1 MSCKGKENMVL
12 NRRAPNRRAILALLA
27 ATARSFTAPRTRQPA
42 SVVRAADVAEG
53 SDDSDVQ
60 IRKAM
65 EAMTS
70 FSNRYARARRETGRG
85 EGRPGRLDAFRPVAR
100 QNARRA
106 QVKVSNTKYCK
117 EPSVPAVVI
126 RGLAEH
132 KVTLGAPL
140 CPCRNYVDK
149 AAEAKAGAGPRRQS
163 KGGVAAAS
171 RRRRGSTARPTSRIV
186 RVLAARYLAGGRC
199 RRRGR
204 VAAPPRGATWIFRG
218 RVDGGAARSLADGAS
233 APRTIPLAPRGAA
246 ATASDAGYWNCPC
259 VPMRERKECHC
270 MLFLTED
277 NGFAGDS
284 TEMTMEEVDKHT

>member
-1 MSCKGKENMVL
+1 MVL

-70 FSNRYARARRETGRG
+70 FSNRY
-85 EGRPGRLDAFRPVAR
+85 
-100 QNARRA
+100 
-106 QVKVSNTKYCK
+106 VKVSNTKYCK

-149 AAEAKAGAGPRRQS
+149 AAEAKAG
-163 KGGVAAAS
+163 
-171 RRRRGSTARPTSRIV
+171 
-186 RVLAARYLAGGRC
+186 
-199 RRRGR
+199 
-204 VAAPPRGATWIFRG
+204 
-218 RVDGGAARSLADGAS
+218 
-233 APRTIPLAPRGAA
+233 
-246 ATASDAGYWNCPC
+246 YWNCPC